1 MNSSL
6 NKSTKFIESLYRDRV
21 EADEKKLTLTK
32 GNSSGELDRTFSGS
46 TYICRRSSTSIR
58 RSKTAFDMRAMLL
71 WDDTS
76 ATDFVTPYLRMKM
89 QQRLKRNYTSRFY
102 LQASGSFNSSSRSS
116 QSSWPEKKVQKSSEK
131 V

>member
-6 NKSTKFIESLYRDRV
+6 NKSIENLYKDKM

-32 GNSSGELDRTFSGS
+32 GNSSGKLDRTFSDS
-46 TYICRRSSTSIR
+46 TDTCRRSSTSI
-58 RSKTAFDMRAMLL
+58 RSKTAFDMRAMML

-76 ATDFVTPYLRMKM
+76 AADFVTAYQRMKM
-89 QQRLKRNYTSRFY
+89 QQRLKRKYTSRFY
-102 LQASGSFNSSSRSS
+102 LRASGSFNSSSRSS
-116 QSSWPEKKVQKSSEK
+116 QSSRPEKKVQKSSEK